1 MLDLLVISHACFREI
16 NRAVYRLLAHE
27 GMKVELV
34 APKTLKIST
43 GEKPAD
49 PPGMEDPTIHFLK
62 LVGENPRAYH
72 FEGLI
77 YLLDKKRPRIVLL
90 DNDPASILA
99 VKLGKWCKKNGSLLY
114 CISCENLPLDIRSS
128 YARRGYKGFPAS
140 VFKRVLLGRTRN
152 LIQGV
157 FTINR
162 DGEQLWIRERFMNV
176 VHMPLGFDPAYFHP
190 DVVSRDSIRTDY
202 NLTNTVIAYF
212 GRITPEKGVHI
223 LIMALKDLKEFQWQL
238 MMDAFDESASEYNA
252 EINQLIRQ
260 AGIRERTVFINPSH
274 FEISSYMNAADYIVV
289 PSVTTTVWKEQ
300 YGRVAA
306 EALGCGKTVIAS
318 DSGALPELLQNHG
331 SLFKEGDSNALREI
345 LRIMLTMQEQQSVSA
360 SQEAAD
366 YALESLSIRRQ
377 KKILK
382 KAFQLNP

>member
-16 NRAVYRLLAHE
+16 NRAVYRLMTHD

-34 APKTLKIST
+34 VPKTLKIST
-43 GEKPAD
+43 GEKQAD
-49 PPGMEDPTIHFLK
+49 PPGLKDPPIHYLQ
-62 LVGENPRAYH
+62 LNGENPRTYG

-77 YLLDKKRPRIVLL
+77 YLLDKKRPRVVLL
-90 DNDPASILA
+90 DNDPASMLTLKI
-99 VKLGKWCKKNGSLLY
+99 GKWSKKNGSLLY

-140 VFKRVLLGRTRN
+140 VFKRVLLSRTRN
-152 LIQGV
+152 LVQGV

-223 LIMALKDLKEFQWQL
+223 LIMALKNLKEFHWQL

-289 PSVTTTVWKEQ
+289 PSVTTAVWKEQ

-306 EALGCGKTVIAS
+306 EALGCGKAVIAS

-331 SLFKEGDSNALREI
+331 WLFKEGDVQGLQDI
-345 LRIMLTMQEQQSVSA
+345 LRNMLSAPSKQTGSVSRDTA
-360 SQEAAD
+360 E
-366 YALESLSIRRQ
+366 YALESLSIQRQ
-377 KKILK
+377 KKVLE
-382 KAFQLNP
+382 KAFQ